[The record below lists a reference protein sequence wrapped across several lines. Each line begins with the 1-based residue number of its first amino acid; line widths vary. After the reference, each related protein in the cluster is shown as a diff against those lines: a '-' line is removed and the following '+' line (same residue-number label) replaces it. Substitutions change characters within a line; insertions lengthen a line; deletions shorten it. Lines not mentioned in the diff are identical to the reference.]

1 VTPSALARMSGSPRT
16 ALAASTSYAAGVIS
30 RLAALSVIPTSAAGC
45 VRSQG
50 FRPLIAS
57 GQDGLP
63 AQATAAVAGVMI
75 KALSRHWV
83 LTALPS
89 AEPLP

>member
-1 VTPSALARMSGSPRT
+1 M

-30 RLAALSVIPTSAAGC
+30 RLAALSVIPTSSAAGC